1 MGVGSM
7 SVYPGP
13 GLDIFM
19 PDLTIER
26 PDWVH
31 VKTGGA
37 EPEGPIDVDAVKEAI
52 VDNLTLIKDPE
63 IPINIYDLGLI
74 YQLDVLP
81 DGAVDVLMTLT
92 APNCPV
98 AGSMPGLVEE
108 GVLNVPGTRSCRVE
122 LTWEPPWDPSKAS
135 EDARI
140 ALGFWD

>member
-1 MGVGSM
+1 M
-7 SVYPGP
+7 SVFPGP
-13 GLDIFM
+13 GLQQCM
-19 PDLTIER
+19 PDLTIEQ

-31 VKTGGA
+31 VKPAGA
-37 EPEGPIDVDAVKEAI
+37 QPDGPIDVDAVKEAI
-52 VDNLTLIKDPE
+52 VDNLMLVKDPE

-74 YQLDVLP
+74 YRLDVSA

-108 GVLNVPGTRSCRVE
+108 GVLHVPGTRSCRVE
-122 LTWEPPWDPSKAS
+122 LTWEPPWDPSMAS

>member
-13 GLDIFM
+13 GLQQFM
-19 PDLTIER
+19 PELTIEQ

-31 VKTGGA
+31 VKPAGA
-37 EPEGPIDVDAVKEAI
+37 EPDGPIDVDAVKEAI
-52 VDNLTLIKDPE
+52 VDNLMLVKDPE

-74 YQLDVLP
+74 YRLDVSG
-81 DGAVDVLMTLT
+81 DGAVNVLMTLT

-122 LTWEPPWDPSKAS
+122 LTWEPPWDPSMAS